1 VAACVLASAG
11 NAIAQPGAPEPPPP
25 IAAPAPT
32 FELRDD
38 AGWAL
43 YHEVFEALTREDRKT
58 ARMLAARLVREMP
71 GHPATAIVREHG
83 IVVEARPLRPVDTV
97 ERAQRGAR
105 AELALFQTL
114 HGMVVGGEVCVLIEC
129 DDAEAAIGL
138 VLVGAAGGAL
148 AGLSRDDITSG
159 QRALINS
166 GTAWGMAN
174 AGLILIIAEPDD
186 EKAIAGG
193 LLLGQAAGIGIGV
206 GLANAKPTA
215 GQVALANS
223 GGQWALVLTGLT
235 LAAADVDLDNEEIG
249 LTLLAAA
256 DGGILAGA
264 YLGYRRPN
272 VSRAQTLVIDAGGIA
287 GAVGGGS
294 LGVVL
299 SGSVD
304 DRTTPLVAAVGTV
317 IGLATAAYLTRNWT
331 TDSDAGSSVQTYVT
345 PVTEGR
351 GGIAGIGF
359 RW

>member
-1 VAACVLASAG
+1 MAACVLANAG
-11 NAIAQPGAPEPPPP
+11 NAMAQPGAPSPPMAS
-25 IAAPAPT
+25 IDV
-32 FELRDD
+32 RDD

-43 YHEVFEALTREDRKT
+43 YHEVFAALTRDDRKT
-58 ARMLAARLVREMP
+58 ARVLAARLVRELP
-71 GHPATAIVREHG
+71 EHPAAVIVREHG
-83 IVVEARPLRPVDTV
+83 IVETRSLRPVDSV
-97 ERAQRGAR
+97 ERPARGAR

-114 HGMVVGGEVCVLIEC
+114 HGMVVGGEACVLLEC
-129 DDAEAAIGL
+129 DDASAVIGL
-138 VLVGAAGGAL
+138 VLAGAGVGAL
-148 AGLSRDDITSG
+148 VSLSQDDLTSG
-159 QRALINS
+159 QRALVNS

-174 AGLILIIAEPDD
+174 AGLILLVAQPDD
-186 EKAIAGG
+186 EKAIVGG
-193 LLLGQAAGIGIGV
+193 LMLGQAAGIGIGV
-206 GLANAKPTA
+206 GHAKARPTA

-235 LAAADVDLDNEEIG
+235 LAAAEVDLDDQQLG

-304 DRTTPLVAAVGTV
+304 DRTTPLIAAVGTV
-317 IGLATAAYLTRNWT
+317 VGLATAAYLTRNWT
-331 TDSDAGSSVQTYVT
+331 TDSDAGSSVQTYVV